1 MKCCGRKNTSRNW
14 LGVGGSTR
22 ATPAVTGVLVD
33 GANLVTFKDDGTS
46 QELNV
51 PVLGAKQLNFVNASG
66 TETVAT
72 VYAPEEVLNGY

>member
-1 MKCCGRKNTSRNW
+1 MP
-14 LGVGGSTR
+14 GGNTR
-22 ATPAVTGVLVD
+22 ATPAVTDVIVD
-33 GANLVTFKDDGTS
+33 GENLVISKDDGTS

-72 VYAPEEVLNGY
+72 VYTP

>member
-1 MKCCGRKNTSRNW
+1 MP
-14 LGVGGSTR
+14 GGNTR
-22 ATPAVTGVLVD
+22 ATPAVTDVIVD
-33 GANLVTFKDDGTS
+33 GENLVIFKDDGTS

-72 VYAPEEVLNGY
+72 VYTP